1 MQGKPGVGDCCVGI
15 CREEFSQE
23 MRMRWAQKDEDGLG
37 NGERIEGILE
47 GLQVRKP
54 RFRESWAAGSIR
66 ERNSGTSSL

>member
-1 MQGKPGVGDCCVGI
+1 
-15 CREEFSQE
+15 
-23 MRMRWAQKDEDGLG
+23 MRWAQKDEDGLG
-37 NGERIEGILE
+37 NGEGIEGILE